1 MERQESKAKAHRNQ
15 RPGIAKK
22 LASEASGK
30 LQPKCSGPFVVI
42 EKKNQDP
49 FAWLTMKAGCWSTPG
64 TPTTIDVS
72 IFS

>member
-42 EKKNQDP
+42 EKK
-49 FAWLTMKAGCWSTPG
+49 PG
-64 TPTTIDVS
+64 SFCLADNEGRVLEHSWNADNHRCFYI
-72 IFS
+72 